1 MATSNIKNKP
11 TRSEEWLRPEQIFP
25 PKSIS
30 DQIYDSLKKKIL
42 DNQIMPGERLMQEEI
57 AEVFN
62 ASRTPIRQ
70 AFILLEKDGLV
81 ERLPQGGVRV
91 TQIDIEMVR
100 DVFGIR
106 GALEAYAVELACEK
120 IQEADIDQL
129 KKIEQQ
135 ASAILA
141 TPSVDNG
148 SQLQQLLELNSSFHE
163 IIYKST
169 GSTFLAAL
177 INNLKCVVLRLRA
190 LSLREVKTWGQVWK
204 EHSQLIDCLKRRDK
218 INACKIMRD
227 HISAAASYV
236 LAAFQLEDY
245 EYKAK

>member
-1 MATSNIKNKP
+1 MTISTIKSKS
-11 TRSEEWLRPEQIFP
+11 TRSEEWHPSEQIFP

-30 DQIYDSLKKKIL
+30 DQIYDLLKKKIM
-42 DNQIMPGERLMQEEI
+42 DNQIKPGERLMQEEI

-91 TQIDIEMVR
+91 TQIDIETVR

-129 KKIEQQ
+129 KKLEQQ

-141 TPSVDNG
+141 T
-148 SQLQQLLELNSSFHE
+148 SSSRYWIQAPTTAQAQF
-163 IIYKST
+163 
-169 GSTFLAAL
+169 FL
-177 INNLKCVVLRLRA
+177 
-190 LSLREVKTWGQVWK
+190 S
-204 EHSQLIDCLKRRDK
+204 
-218 INACKIMRD
+218 
-227 HISAAASYV
+227 
-236 LAAFQLEDY
+236 
-245 EYKAK
+245 